1 MSAPTIEP
9 VSEHV
14 WCVALPVDTLP
25 PFDHTNAYLVAQGGV
40 ALVVD
45 PGSPDPGAVD
55 VLAEAMD
62 RAGAR
67 LLKGIVLTHTHP
79 DHVDGVGPLR
89 AAAATGA
96 AFGAAG
102 PPTVYAH
109 TLEASRLP
117 AVWNVVHL
125 ADGRRLTVGDV
136 TVHCLHTPGHSPGHL
151 TLLVEPGDGPPEV
164 ALAGD
169 MVAAEGSVWVGVP
182 DGDMQDYLRSLER
195 IAEAAPTL
203 LGAGH
208 GGIVTDPARRLAE
221 LRDHRL
227 DRERQVLHALED
239 GPLDP
244 AAITAKVYPALPEAV
259 LELAE
264 KSVLAHLVKLMRE
277 MRVVHL
283 GDDQNGPYA
292 LRR

>member
-1 MSAPTIEP
+1 MSSPAIEA
-9 VSEHV
+9 VSDHV
-14 WCVALPVDTLP
+14 WRVTLPVATLP
-25 PFDHTNAYLVAQGGV
+25 PFDHTNAYLVAQADV

-55 VLAEAMD
+55 VLAEAMQ

-89 AAAATGA
+89 AAAATGP

-102 PPTVYAH
+102 PPAVYAH
-109 TLEASRLP
+109 TLEAARLP

-125 ADGRRLTVGDV
+125 VDGRRLTVGDV

-151 TLLVEPGDGPPEV
+151 TLLIERGDGPPEM

-195 IAEAAPTL
+195 IAEAAPARI
-203 LGAGH
+203 GAGH
-208 GGIVTDPARRLAE
+208 GGMVTDPAGRLAE

-227 DRERQVLHALED
+227 DRERQVLQALEG

-244 AAITAKVYPALPEAV
+244 AAITATVYPALPDAV
-259 LELAE
+259 RELAQ